1 MGINYTIMI
10 NIHSLLQEDTNVNL
24 IEIFLINGCPNNKY
38 CIDLSIDD
46 KILKKIKN
54 KYKLIRTTKY
64 KEYYLNYM
72 IYQYDLSN
80 DNQLVYSKNSIQT
93 IPSDNYY
100 AISYKESKHPVY
112 LFPCINKLDN
122 ISEFILYEF
131 KISNRI
137 SIKIREEDSNY
148 IAFIEYKHS
157 HNVELDKIQTI
168 INEIMV
174 SMVK

>member
-1 MGINYTIMI
+1 MSINYSTMI

-24 IEIFLINGCPNNKY
+24 IEIYLINGCSNNKS
-38 CIDLSIDD
+38 CIDLSTDD
-46 KILKKIKN
+46 NILKKIKN

-80 DNQLVYSKNSIQT
+80 DNQIVYSKNSIQT
-93 IPSDNYY
+93 ISSDKYY
-100 AISYKESKHPVY
+100 AISYKESKHPIY

-122 ISEFILYEF
+122 ISEYIIYEF

-137 SIKIREEDSNY
+137 SIKIREEDIKSVV
-148 IAFIEYKHS
+148 FIEYKHS
-157 HNVELDKIQTI
+157 DNVELDKIQTT

-174 SMVK
+174 SMGK